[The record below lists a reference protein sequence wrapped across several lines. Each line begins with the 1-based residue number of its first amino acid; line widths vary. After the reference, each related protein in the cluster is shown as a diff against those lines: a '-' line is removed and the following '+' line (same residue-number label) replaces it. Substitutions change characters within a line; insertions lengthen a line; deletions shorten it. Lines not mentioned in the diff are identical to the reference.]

1 MPADHEVYQR
11 LTRRRVLRS
20 ALQGVSGW
28 TLLIGLNGCINEAIP
43 GGGIAHRYL
52 GLRSSSYFDGD
63 LHTET
68 KVNDARNFTE
78 GPAAD
83 RAGNVY
89 FTNIPASKIYQ
100 WHPKTQQLTLFRDHS
115 GQTNGLRFDA
125 AGHLLACEGEAGRVT
140 RTDMRSG
147 EVAILAAAFEGHPL
161 EAPNDLD
168 IDSQGR
174 IYFTSRPTS
183 DVPSKGHVNA
193 VYRIDPDGTLHQLL
207 RAPQVHMPNGIVIS
221 PDERT
226 LYLIEAHPDANHNRH
241 VRAYDLH
248 ADGSIS
254 NERIVIDFYPGR
266 SGDGMCIDA
275 EGNLYVAAGLHQR
288 RGTSET
294 LDTKP
299 GIHVISPQGKLLAYA
314 ATPIDT
320 ITNCSFGG
328 DDLRTL
334 YITSGPL
341 LLSIR
346 TRIPGKA
353 SYRVDGTE

>member
-1 MPADHEVYQR
+1 M
-11 LTRRRVLRS
+11 LKS
-20 ALQGVSGW
+20 ALSGVSGW
-28 TLLIGLNGCINEAIP
+28 TLLTGFSGCFHRQSP
-43 GGGIAHRYL
+43 RGGIAHRYAD
-52 GLRSSSYFDGD
+52 LRLRSYFDGD
-63 LHTET
+63 MRTEAE
-68 KVNDARNFTE
+68 VSDPRNFTE

-100 WHPKTQQLTLFRDHS
+100 WHPKTHQLTLFRDHS
-115 GQTNGLRFDA
+115 AQSNGLRFDA
-125 AGHLLACEGEAGRVT
+125 AGRLLACEGEAGRVT

-147 EVAILAAAFEGHPL
+147 EVTILADAFEGHPL

-183 DVPSKGHVNA
+183 DVPSKGYVNA

-207 RAPQVHMPNGIVIS
+207 RAPRVHMPNGIVIS
-221 PDERT
+221 PNERT

-254 NERIVIDFYPGR
+254 NERILIDFYPGR

-294 LDTKP
+294 LATKP
-299 GIHVISPQGKLLAYA
+299 GIHVISPQGELLAYVP
-314 ATPIDT
+314 TPNDT

-328 DDLRTL
+328 ADLRTL
-334 YITSGPL
+334 YITSGAQ

-346 TRIPGKA
+346 TKIPGKA